1 MPASQLHEGRHKEG
15 TGDFDHAMQALPK
28 EAAATPPRIEQLK
41 ENMRP
46 AAYNVEASALH
57 FIKPTKVPALSTAC
71 HHSNDAQNKHSVA
84 DCEA

>member
-1 MPASQLHEGRHKEG
+1 MPALQLHEGRHKEG
-15 TGDFDHAMQALPK
+15 TGDWDHAMQALPK

-57 FIKPTKVPALSTAC
+57 FIKPTKVPAHPLHIIIAVMPRKRIALLT
-71 HHSNDAQNKHSVA
+71 
-84 DCEA
+84 CEA

>member
-46 AAYNVEASALH
+46 TAYNVEASALH
-57 FIKPTKVPALSTAC
+57 FIKPTKVPF
-71 HHSNDAQNKHSVA
+71 VA
-84 DCEA
+84 KMPESSILHC

>member
-1 MPASQLHEGRHKEG
+1 MPASQLHDG
-15 TGDFDHAMQALPK
+15 TGDEDHAMQALPK

-57 FIKPTKVPALSTAC
+57 FIKPTKVPF
-71 HHSNDAQNKHSVA
+71 VA
-84 DCEA
+84 KMPESSILHC